1 MKQPKFLICLETKKD
16 NYLVEKLYDEVF
28 GENRR
33 DRTVYKFRTGEKVE
47 DLCFVIKNT
56 DTDIFA
62 CIRYW
67 FIKIGLVKGLLL
79 GPLAVRNNM
88 RGYGLGSILI
98 KHSIKV
104 ANEKK
109 YNFCFVSG
117 EADLYPKFGFKKIND
132 KDLILPG
139 YIDPNRLHILYFK
152 KSIEKEM
159 GKSPWIVKP
168 LIK

>member
-1 MKQPKFLICLETKKD
+1 M
-16 NYLVEKLYDEVF
+16 
-28 GENRR
+28 
-33 DRTVYKFRTGEKVE
+33 
-47 DLCFVIKNT
+47 IKNT
-56 DTDIFA
+56 DIDIFA

-152 KSIEKEM
+152 KSIEKEIC
-159 GKSPWIVKP
+159 KSPSIVMP
-168 LIK
+168 SIK